1 MAEQVVGVV
10 VCVCVC
16 VFFWGGRWGLFFTQ
30 HTFMRNIMHFSL
42 FLVNRGNV
50 IYNLSYYPHLGF
62 VNS

>member
-1 MAEQVVGVV
+1 MAELVVSVV

-16 VFFWGGRWGLFFTQ
+16 VFFGGGLGLFFTQ

-50 IYNLSYYPHLGF
+50 IYNLSCYPHLGF